1 MYSGYC
7 IAVIN
12 YNKPEGHSAPSLIG
26 KRTERLTRMYKKPQI
41 STTDPEKEVS

>member
-12 YNKPEGHSAPSLIG
+12 YNKPEGHSAPSVIG
-26 KRTERLTRMYKKPQI
+26 KRTERLTVCTKKTQI
-41 STTDPEKEVS
+41 PTTDPEKEVS